1 MNQEQILYRISQLL
15 SRFREQVKILNSNG
29 EFSINTH
36 AENILIKVLNEIYE
50 CDLENVNYSENKIYP
65 SIDLRDKSN
74 KIAIQV
80 TSTADLKKVKHT
92 LTKFIEKG
100 IYKDYDRLFIF
111 IITEKQSK
119 YDQSKIDVVTNGK
132 FMFKDKS
139 IIDRTDIYLELN
151 KQNDLKKINRIC
163 TLLEEQFADNLPEL
177 DKWNLYCKGLE
188 EYDKYIK
195 NYYNFLDIKGFSPKI
210 NNTQVKINLEKIY
223 VPLALKIESKI
234 DNKRPE
240 SNKEVEILYSIEK
253 ALNNFKK
260 LVILGD
266 PGSGKSTIL
275 KHLAHKICSQRP
287 IESQLSDLV
296 PIIIKGSEFSK
307 YVSTTSKKLSEYIID
322 QIDKQFALLFTE
334 KLESNQLLVL
344 IDGIDEI
351 NNISLR
357 HSVVNR
363 INSFISQ
370 YPEIKIVVSSRIVG
384 YKETRLNGYFNHLQV
399 VQFKKEQIKQFVTSW
414 YLSIASNSDNDI
426 VLAKKNAN
434 ELFKS
439 IKKND
444 SVLKMASNPLLVTII
459 ALIHH
464 QGGAL
469 PEKRVSLY
477 DIATLTFLENWV
489 RQRETERNSSFD
501 KETLISIL
509 APISY
514 HIHQNYT
521 TGLITETELKSL
533 FKKEYKNVYPYQ
545 SKKEET
551 QDLKDL
557 INFLREDA
565 GFLFEKGLDKNGES
579 LFGFVHQTFQEYFT
593 SIEFKTRW
601 KEDYYAENLY
611 EYVLNSNWGEVIKLA
626 ASSFKFTEQGRLGR
640 QYSTNF
646 LKDILNV
653 NDPIEEM
660 YRPLKLVLQA
670 LVDNTEVEFSFFIEL
685 IDRIFKEILSQAEH
699 HGPKYEYNREVS
711 SFKHFIG
718 SLLETKTYQ
727 NYLVERIIHE
737 VKDEE
742 TSPLLKHNLFQV
754 LIDKSNNQVIKG
766 ELINIL
772 KSDNTELKK
781 ILFNY
786 STVMPVAEIVFTKE
800 FRNSIVDYINT
811 TDYIESYSGHLPTQY
826 HCAFEKTMKQG
837 DFASYMAKSSAG
849 TFAKKYKEEL
859 LLSIRLIENE
869 KIKYDYINSIVFS
882 IGMSDLK
889 NLNEYVNSLKSEYPK
904 LKLPKIEKYILE
916 IEEFNSYELN
926 EYELIRFDNI
936 KIHNK
941 KDEPSIFAFIKDKEV
956 KFLTYPFKES
966 DLTIYFS
973 SKTKSFLKFLDLIL
987 PTIISSKSIIS
998 ITKRDDLLRFIKFQK
1013 HIHWYARLDMT
1024 DIIHYCLQN
1033 LIDKKLDFD
1042 KNILDWIKTQSEI
1055 RHRRFKISDDFN
1067 KSDFISKIES
1077 SKLNPHDK
1085 LYTLSLVSEKNDYEK
1100 YIIPTIKSMNDT
1112 KSEKEKKE
1120 IKQVLYDIL

>member
-1 MNQEQILYRISQLL
+1 MNQENILYRISQLL
-15 SRFREQVKILNSNG
+15 SRFREQIKILNSNG

-50 CDLENVNYSENKIYP
+50 CDLENVNYSENKTYP

-74 KIAIQV
+74 RIAIQV

-100 IYKDYDRLFIF
+100 IYKDFDRLFIF

-119 YDQSKIDVVTNGK
+119 YDQSKIDEITSGK
-132 FMFKDKS
+132 FTFKAES
-139 IIDRTDIYLELN
+139 IIDRTNIYLELN
-151 KQNDLKKINRIC
+151 KQNDLKKIKRVS
-163 TLLEEQFADNLPEL
+163 TLLEEQFADNKNEL
-177 DKWNLYCKGLE
+177 NKWDLYCKGLE

-223 VPLALKIESKI
+223 VPLTLKTESEIGSAEKKEDIEI
-234 DNKRPE
+234 F
-240 SNKEVEILYSIEK
+240 YSIEK
-253 ALNNFKK
+253 ALIHFNKI
-260 LVILGD
+260 VILGD

-275 KHLAHKICSQRP
+275 KHLAYKICSQRP
-287 IESQLSDLV
+287 TESELSDLV
-296 PIIIKGSEFSK
+296 PVIIKGSEFSK

-322 QIDKQFALLFTE
+322 QIDKKFEFLFTK
-334 KLESNQLLVL
+334 KLESNHLLVL

-351 NNISLR
+351 NNVSLR

-370 YPEIKIVVSSRIVG
+370 YPEVKIIVSSRIVG

-399 VQFKKEQIKQFVTSW
+399 VEFKKEQIEQFVNSW
-414 YLSIASNSDNDI
+414 YLSIASNSDNNKE
-426 VLAKKNAN
+426 LAKRSAK

-459 ALIHH
+459 ALIHY

-477 DIATLTFLENWV
+477 DIATSTFLENWV

-514 HIHQNYT
+514 YIHQNYT

-533 FKKEYKNVYPYQ
+533 FKKEYNKVYPYQ
-545 SKKEET
+545 SKKEES

-565 GFLFEKGLDKNGES
+565 GFLFEKGVDKNGES

-601 KEDYYAENLY
+601 KENYYTKNLD
-611 EYVLNSNWGEVIKLA
+611 EYVFNSNWTEVIKLA

-640 QYSTNF
+640 QYSTDI
-646 LKDILNV
+646 LKDILSV
-653 NDPIEEM
+653 NDSIEEM
-660 YRPLKLVLQA
+660 YRPLKLVFQA
-670 LVDNTEVEFSFFIEL
+670 LIDDTEVEFPFFIKL
-685 IDRIFKEILSQAEH
+685 VDKVFKEILSKNESHDPEYEH
-699 HGPKYEYNREVS
+699 NREVW
-711 SFKHFIG
+711 SFKNFVEL
-718 SLLETKTYQ
+718 LLETKTYQ
-727 NYLVERIIHE
+727 NYLVQRIINE
-737 VKDEE
+737 VKDEQ
-742 TSPLLKHNLFQV
+742 TSSLLKHNLVQI
-754 LIDKSNNQVIKG
+754 LIGKSNIQVVKE
-766 ELINIL
+766 ELIKIL

-781 ILFNY
+781 QLFEYNV
-786 STVMPVAEIVFTKE
+786 VMPVAEIVFTKE

-811 TDYIESYSGHLPTQY
+811 ADYIESYSGHLPTQY
-826 HCAFEKTMKQG
+826 HCAFEKTRKQG
-837 DFASYMAKSSAG
+837 DLADYIKKISSESYG
-849 TFAKKYKEEL
+849 EKYKEEL
-859 LLSIRLIENE
+859 LLSVRLIKNE

-882 IGMSDLK
+882 IGMSDLD
-889 NLNEYVNSLKSEYPK
+889 NLNEYVNSLKNEYPNMK
-904 LKLPKIEKYILE
+904 FPKIEKYILE
-916 IEEFNSYELN
+916 LEEFNSYGLN
-926 EYELIRFDNI
+926 KYQLLNFDDL
-936 KIHNK
+936 KIYNK
-941 KDEPSIFAFIKDKEV
+941 KDETSVFAFIKNKEV
-956 KFLTYPFKES
+956 QFHKYPFKQS
-966 DLTIYFS
+966 DLNSYFNGE
-973 SKTKSFLKFLDLIL
+973 TKSILKFLDLIL
-987 PTIISSKSIIS
+987 PAIIGSKSVLS

-1013 HIHWYARLDMT
+1013 HIHWYSRLDMT
-1024 DIIHYCLQN
+1024 DVIHYCFQEL
-1033 LIDKKLDFD
+1033 FD
-1042 KNILDWIKTQSEI
+1042 KNLDYDEELLNWIKTQNEI

-1067 KSDFISKIES
+1067 KSEFISKVES
-1077 SKLNPHDK
+1077 SKLKIHDK
-1085 LYTLSLVSEKNDYEK
+1085 LYFLNLIGERNDYEK
-1100 YIIPTIKSMNDT
+1100 YINPTIKSLNDAQ
-1112 KSEKEKKE
+1112 SEKNKKE
-1120 IKQVLYDIL
+1120 IKQVLYEIL

>member
-1 MNQEQILYRISQLL
+1 MNQEHILYRISQLL
-15 SRFREQVKILNSNG
+15 SRFREQIKILNSNG

-50 CDLENVNYSENKIYP
+50 CDLENVNYSENKTYP
-65 SIDLRDKSN
+65 SIDLRDKPN
-74 KIAIQV
+74 RIAIQV

-100 IYKDYDRLFIF
+100 IYKDFDRLFIF

-119 YDQSKIDVVTNGK
+119 YDQSKIDETTKGK
-132 FMFKDKS
+132 FIFKAES
-139 IIDRTDIYLELN
+139 IIDRTNVYLELN

-163 TLLEEQFADNLPEL
+163 TLLEEQFADNKPEL
-177 DKWNLYCKGLE
+177 DKWDLYCKGLE
-188 EYDKYIK
+188 EYDKYIT

-210 NNTQVKINLEKIY
+210 HNTQVKINLEKIY
-223 VPLALKIESKI
+223 VPLTLKIESEIGSTEK
-234 DNKRPE
+234 
-240 SNKEVEILYSIEK
+240 KEDIEILYSIEK
-253 ALNNFKK
+253 ALIHFNKI
-260 LVILGD
+260 VILGD

-287 IESQLSDLV
+287 TESQLSDLV
-296 PIIIKGSEFSK
+296 PVIIKGSEFSK

-322 QIDKQFALLFTE
+322 QIDKKFEFLFTE
-334 KLESNQLLVL
+334 KLESNHLLVL

-351 NNISLR
+351 NNVSLR

-363 INSFISQ
+363 INSFIAQ
-370 YPEIKIVVSSRIVG
+370 YPEIKVIVSSRIVG

-399 VQFKKEQIKQFVTSW
+399 VEFKKEQIELFVNSW
-414 YLSIASNSDNDI
+414 YLSIASNSDNDKE
-426 VLAKKNAN
+426 VAKRSAK

-477 DIATLTFLENWV
+477 DIATSTFLENWV

-514 HIHQNYT
+514 HIHQNYS

-533 FKKEYKNVYPYQ
+533 FKQEYNNVYPYQ
-545 SKKEET
+545 SKKEES

-601 KEDYYAENLY
+601 KEDYYAKNLD
-611 EYVLNSNWGEVIKLA
+611 EYVFNPNWAEVIKLS

-640 QYSTNF
+640 QYSTNI
-646 LKDILNV
+646 LKDILSV
-653 NDPIEEM
+653 NDSIEEM
-660 YRPLKLVLQA
+660 YRPLKLVFQA
-670 LVDNTEVEFSFFIEL
+670 LIDDTEVEFPFFIQL
-685 IDRIFKEILSQAEH
+685 IDQVFKEILSQDEN
-699 HGPKYEYNREVS
+699 HGPEYEHNREVW
-711 SFKHFIG
+711 SFKYFIE

-727 NYLVERIIHE
+727 NYLVQRIVNE
-737 VKDEE
+737 VNDEQ
-742 TSPLLKHNLFQV
+742 TSSLLKHNLVQI
-754 LIDKSNNQVIKG
+754 LINKSNIQDVKE
-766 ELINIL
+766 ELIKIL

-781 ILFNY
+781 QLFEYN
-786 STVMPVAEIVFTKE
+786 TVMPVAEIVFTKE

-811 TDYIESYSGHLPTQY
+811 ADYIESYSGHLPTQY
-826 HCAFEKTMKQG
+826 HCAFEKTKKQG
-837 DFASYMAKSSAG
+837 DLAEYIEKISSESYAE
-849 TFAKKYKEEL
+849 KYKEEL

-882 IGMSDLK
+882 IGMSDLE
-889 NLNEYVNSLKSEYPK
+889 NLNEYVNSLKNEYPN
-904 LKLPKIEKYILE
+904 LKFPKIEKYILE
-916 IEEFNSYELN
+916 LEEFSSYGLN
-926 EYELIRFDNI
+926 EYELLNFDNI
-936 KIHNK
+936 KIYNK
-941 KDEPSIFAFIKDKEV
+941 KDEPSVFAFIKNKEV
-956 KFLTYPFKES
+956 KFYPYPFNES
-966 DLTIYFS
+966 DLNIYFNS
-973 SKTKSFLKFLDLIL
+973 ETKSFLKFLDLIL
-987 PTIISSKSIIS
+987 PTIIGSESVLS

-1013 HIHWYARLDMT
+1013 HIHWYTRLDLT
-1024 DIIHYCLQN
+1024 EVIYYCFQMLF
-1033 LIDKKLDFD
+1033 DKKLDYD
-1042 KNILDWIKTQSEI
+1042 ESLLNWIKTQTEI

-1067 KSDFISKIES
+1067 KSELISKIES
-1077 SKLNPHDK
+1077 SKLKIHDK
-1085 LYTLSLVSEKNDYEK
+1085 LYILSLIGEKNDYEK
-1100 YIIPTIKSMNDT
+1100 YINPTINSMNDAE
-1112 KSEKEKKE
+1112 SEKNKKE
-1120 IKQVLYDIL
+1120 IKQVLYEIL

>member
-1 MNQEQILYRISQLL
+1 MNQENILYRISQLL
-15 SRFREQVKILNSNG
+15 SRFREQIKILNSNG

-50 CDLENVNYSENKIYP
+50 CDLENVNYTENKTYP

-74 KIAIQV
+74 RIAIQV

-92 LTKFIEKG
+92 LTNFIEKG
-100 IYKDYDRLFIF
+100 IYKDFDRLFIF

-119 YDQSKIDVVTNGK
+119 YDQSKIDETTKGK
-132 FMFKDKS
+132 FTFKAKS
-139 IIDRTDIYLELN
+139 IIDRTNVYLELN

-163 TLLEEQFADNLPEL
+163 TLLEEQFADNKPEL
-177 DKWNLYCKGLE
+177 DKWDLYCKGLE
-188 EYDKYIK
+188 EYDKYIT

-210 NNTQVKINLEKIY
+210 NNTQVKINLDKIY
-223 VPLALKIESKI
+223 VPLTLKIESEI
-234 DNKRPE
+234 G
-240 SNKEVEILYSIEK
+240 SNEKKEDIEILYSIEK
-253 ALNNFKK
+253 ALIHFNKI
-260 LVILGD
+260 VILGD

-287 IESQLSDLV
+287 TESQLSDLV
-296 PIIIKGSEFSK
+296 PVIIKGSEFSK

-322 QIDKQFALLFTE
+322 QIDKKFEFLFTT
-334 KLESNQLLVL
+334 KLESNHLLVL

-351 NNISLR
+351 NNVSLR

-370 YPEIKIVVSSRIVG
+370 YPEAKIVVSSRIVG

-399 VQFKKEQIKQFVTSW
+399 VEFKKEQIEQFVNSW
-414 YLSIASNSDNDI
+414 YLSIASNSDKNKE
-426 VLAKKNAN
+426 LAKRSAK

-477 DIATLTFLENWV
+477 DIATSTFLENWV

-533 FKKEYKNVYPYQ
+533 FKKEYNNVYPYQ

-565 GFLFEKGLDKNGES
+565 GFLFEKGLNKNGES

-601 KEDYYAENLY
+601 KEDYYSKNLD
-611 EYVLNSNWGEVIKLA
+611 EYVFNPNWTEVIKLS

-640 QYSTNF
+640 QYSTNI
-646 LKDILNV
+646 LKDVLSV
-653 NDPIEEM
+653 NDSIKEM
-660 YRPLKLVLQA
+660 YRPLKLVFQA
-670 LVDNTEVEFSFFIEL
+670 LIDDTEVEFPFFIGL
-685 IDRIFKEILSQAEH
+685 VDQVFTEILSQEEH
-699 HGPKYEYNREVS
+699 HGPKYEHNREVS
-711 SFKHFIG
+711 NFKYIVK

-727 NYLVERIIHE
+727 NYLAQRIIEE
-737 VKDEE
+737 VKDEH
-742 TSPLLKHNLFQV
+742 TSSLLKHNLVDILIGNSNIQV
-754 LIDKSNNQVIKG
+754 VKD
-766 ELINIL
+766 ELITIL
-772 KSDNTELKK
+772 KSDNTGLKK
-781 ILFNY
+781 QLFEY
-786 STVMPVAEIVFTKE
+786 RTVMPVAEIVFTKE
-800 FRNSIVDYINT
+800 FRNSIVDYINSN
-811 TDYIESYSGHLPTQY
+811 DFMENYSGVLPTQY
-826 HCAFEKTMKQG
+826 HCAFERTIKQG
-837 DFASYMAKSSAG
+837 DLATYIEKSSSESYD
-849 TFAKKYKEEL
+849 KKYKEEL
-859 LLSIRLIENE
+859 LLSIRLIKNE

-882 IGMSDLK
+882 IGMSDLD
-889 NLNEYVNSLKSEYPK
+889 NLNEYVNSLKNEYPN
-904 LKLPKIEKYILE
+904 LELPKIEKHILKL
-916 IEEFNSYELN
+916 EEFHSYGLDK
-926 EYELIRFDNI
+926 YQLLDFDDL
-936 KIHNK
+936 KIYNK
-941 KDEPSIFAFIKDKEV
+941 KDEPSVFAFIKNKEV
-956 KFLTYPFKES
+956 QFHTYPFERS
-966 DLTIYFS
+966 DLNTYFNS
-973 SKTKSFLKFLDLIL
+973 ETKSILKFLDLIL
-987 PTIISSKSIIS
+987 PTIIGSETVLK

-1013 HIHWYARLDMT
+1013 HIHWYSRIDMT
-1024 DIIHYCLQN
+1024 YVIHFCLRE
-1033 LIDKKLDFD
+1033 LIDNKLNYDE
-1042 KNILDWIKTQSEI
+1042 KLLKWIKTQAEI
-1055 RHRRFKISDDFN
+1055 RHRRFKVSDDFN
-1067 KSDFISKIES
+1067 KSEFISKIES
-1077 SKLNPHDK
+1077 SKLKIHDK
-1085 LYTLSLVSEKNDYEK
+1085 LYILSLIGERSDYEK
-1100 YIIPTIKSMNDT
+1100 YINLTIKSLNDAQ
-1112 KSEKEKKE
+1112 SEKNKKE
-1120 IKQVLYDIL
+1120 IKRILYEIL

>member
-1 MNQEQILYRISQLL
+1 MNQEHILYRISQLL
-15 SRFREQVKILNSNG
+15 SRFREQIKILNSNG

-36 AENILIKVLNEIYE
+36 AENILIKVLNEIYQ
-50 CDLENVNYSENKIYP
+50 CDLENVNYSENKTYP

-92 LTKFIEKG
+92 LEKFIEKG
-100 IYKDYDRLFIF
+100 IYKDFERLFIF

-119 YDQSKIDVVTNGK
+119 YDQSKIDEITNGK
-132 FMFKDKS
+132 FTFKTES
-139 IIDRTDIYLELN
+139 IIDRTNIYLELN

-163 TLLEEQFADNLPEL
+163 ILLEEQFADNKPEL
-177 DKWNLYCKGLE
+177 DKWDLYCKGLE

-223 VPLALKIESKI
+223 VPLALKIESEIGSTEK
-234 DNKRPE
+234 KE
-240 SNKEVEILYSIEK
+240 EVEILYSIEK
-253 ALNNFKK
+253 ALIDFNKI
-260 LVILGD
+260 VILGD

-275 KHLAHKICSQRP
+275 KYLAYKICSKRP
-287 IESQLSDLV
+287 TESILSDLV
-296 PIIIKGSEFSK
+296 PVIIKGSEFSK

-322 QIDKQFALLFTE
+322 QIDKKFEFLFTE

-363 INSFISQ
+363 INSFIAQ
-370 YPEIKIVVSSRIVG
+370 YPEIKIIVSSRIVG

-399 VQFKKEQIKQFVTSW
+399 VEFKKEQIELFVNSW
-414 YLSIASNSDNDI
+414 YLSIASNSDNDKKS
-426 VLAKKNAN
+426 AKKSAN

-477 DIATLTFLENWV
+477 DIATSTFLENWV

-514 HIHQNYT
+514 HIHQNYA

-565 GFLFEKGLDKNGES
+565 GFLFEKGLDTNGES

-601 KEDYYAENLY
+601 KEDYYADNLY
-611 EYVLNSNWGEVIKLA
+611 EYVFNPNWTEVIKLS

-646 LKDILNV
+646 LKDILSV

-670 LVDNTEVEFSFFIEL
+670 LIDDTEVEFSFFIEL
-685 IDRIFKEILSQAEH
+685 IDQIFKEILSLDEH
-699 HGPKYEYNREVS
+699 HGPKYELNREVS
-711 SFKHFIG
+711 SFKYFVA

-737 VKDEE
+737 VKDER
-742 TSPLLKHNLFQV
+742 TSSLLKYNLV
-754 LIDKSNNQVIKG
+754 RILIDKSNIQVVKN
-766 ELINIL
+766 ELISIL

-781 ILFNY
+781 LLFEYNV
-786 STVMPVAEIVFTKE
+786 VMPVAEIVFTEE
-800 FRNSIVDYINT
+800 FRNSIVDFINT

-826 HCAFEKTMKQG
+826 HCAFEKTIKQG
-837 DFASYMAKSSAG
+837 DLASYIEKSSSES
-849 TFAKKYKEEL
+849 FDEKYKEEL

-882 IGMSDLK
+882 IGMHDLESLK
-889 NLNEYVNSLKSEYPK
+889 EYVKSIKNEYPK
-904 LKLPKIEKYILE
+904 LKLPKIKKHILE
-916 IEEFNSYELN
+916 LEKFNSYGIN
-926 EYELIRFDNI
+926 EYEILEFDNI
-936 KIHNK
+936 KIYNK
-941 KDEPSIFAFIKDKEV
+941 KDEPSIFAFIKNEEV

-966 DLTIYFS
+966 DLTIYFN

-987 PTIISSKSIIS
+987 PSIISSKSILS
-998 ITKRDDLLRFIKFQK
+998 ITRSADLLKFIKFQK
-1013 HIHWYARLDMT
+1013 HIHWHTRLDMT
-1024 DIIHYCLQN
+1024 DIIHYSLQK
-1033 LIDKKLDFD
+1033 LIDKKLDYD
-1042 KNILDWIKTQSEI
+1042 ENILNWIKTQSEI
-1055 RHRRFKISDDFN
+1055 RYRRFKLSDNFN
-1067 KSDFISKIES
+1067 KSEFISKIES
-1077 SKLNPHDK
+1077 SKLKTHDK
-1085 LYTLSLVSEKNDYEK
+1085 LYILSLIGEKEDFEK
-1100 YIIPTIKSMNDT
+1100 YIIPTIKSMNDAE
-1112 KSEKEKKE
+1112 SEKNKKE
-1120 IKQVLYDIL
+1120 IKQVLYEIL